1 MTGPIKPPGA
11 PGASIPTPAADE
23 VGKAGQVGQ
32 VGKGEPG
39 AFQETLAADAARAA
53 QVSGANASSVSASV
67 AADLRS
73 GSIDASQA
81 VDRLVSEALESPMAS
96 SLNDAGRQALEVH
109 LRESLTDDPSL
120 ASLVSDL
127 DRGQ

>member
-11 PGASIPTPAADE
+11 PGASIPTPAAAE
-23 VGKAGQVGQ
+23 VGTAGQ
-32 VGKGEPG
+32 VGKGAPG
-39 AFQETLAADAARAA
+39 AFQETLATDAAQTATPTSSA
-53 QVSGANASSVSASV
+53 SGVAASV

-81 VDRLVSEALESPMAS
+81 VDRLVAEALQSPMAS

-109 LRESLTDDPSL
+109 LRESLADDPSL
-120 ASLVSDL
+120 AGLVSDL

>member
-11 PGASIPTPAADE
+11 PSASIPTPAAAE
-23 VGKAGQVGQ
+23 VGKAEQ
-32 VGKGEPG
+32 VGKGAPG
-39 AFQETLAADAARAA
+39 AFQETLAADAAQAA
-53 QVSGANASSVSASV
+53 TSTSSASGVTASV

-73 GSIDASQA
+73 GTIDSSQA
-81 VDRLVSEALESPMAS
+81 VDRLVAEALESPMAS

>member
-11 PGASIPTPAADE
+11 PGATTPTPAEE
-23 VGKAGQVGQ
+23 VGKAGQ

-39 AFQETLAADAARAA
+39 AFQETLAADAA
-53 QVSGANASSVSASV
+53 GATGASKTSAASSVSTSV

-73 GSIDASQA
+73 GAINASEA
-81 VDRLVSEALESPMAS
+81 VDRLVAEALQSPMAS

-109 LRESLTDDPSL
+109 LRESLADDPSL
-120 ASLVSDL
+120 SSLVSDL

>member
-11 PGASIPTPAADE
+11 PGASIPTPAADA
-23 VGKAGQVGQ
+23 VGKAGQ

-39 AFQETLAADAARAA
+39 AFQETLATDAAQAA

>member
-1 MTGPIKPPGA
+1 MTGPIKPPGT
-11 PGASIPTPAADE
+11 PSVSIPTAADAI
-23 VGKAGQVGQ
+23 GKAGQVG
-32 VGKGEPG
+32 KGAPG
-39 AFQETLAADAARAA
+39 AFQETLATDAEASRA
-53 QVSGANASSVSASV
+53 VSTTSASGVTASV

-73 GSIDASQA
+73 GAIGSSEA
-81 VDRLVSEALESPMAS
+81 VDRLVAEALESPMAA

-109 LRESLTDDPSL
+109 LRESLAEDPSL

>member
-11 PGASIPTPAADE
+11 PGASIPTPGADE
-23 VGKAGQVGQ
+23 VGKAGQ

-39 AFQETLAADAARAA
+39 AFQETLATDAAQTAD
-53 QVSGANASSVSASV
+53 VSAPSATGVSASV

-73 GSIDASQA
+73 GAIDASQA
-81 VDRLVSEALESPMAS
+81 LDRLVADALQSPMAS

-109 LRESLTDDPSL
+109 LRESLADDPSL
-120 ASLVSDL
+120 KSLVSDL